1 MKKSADKLRESIIDK
16 IMTAFSSG
24 QKIRP
29 GIRRMIDKDPELNK
43 KFKVLHKN
51 NRKLG
56 ENYQKLYDGESRKY
70 IADICKWE
78 IEKFS
83 YKFEEKA

>member
-43 KFKVLHKN
+43 KFKDIEKDLQ
-51 NRKLG
+51 KLG
-56 ENYQKLYDGESRKY
+56 KKTSKLSKTAAKRYKGTPL
-70 IADICKWE
+70 
-78 IEKFS
+78 EKFFS
-83 YKFEEKA
+83 V